1 MSNTLIYYEI
11 QFFVPTFIY
20 IKFLFNEQDLYI
32 INTILQ
38 TVLQNSRNMSGLV
51 NEHMMKGHEMKAMM
65 KGHEMKGDNMT
76 MSMSMHG
83 GMVC

>member
-1 MSNTLIYYEI
+1 
-11 QFFVPTFIY
+11 
-20 IKFLFNEQDLYI
+20 
-32 INTILQ
+32 
-38 TVLQNSRNMSGLV
+38 MSGLV
-51 NEHMMKGHEMKAMM
+51 NEPMMKGHEMKAMM